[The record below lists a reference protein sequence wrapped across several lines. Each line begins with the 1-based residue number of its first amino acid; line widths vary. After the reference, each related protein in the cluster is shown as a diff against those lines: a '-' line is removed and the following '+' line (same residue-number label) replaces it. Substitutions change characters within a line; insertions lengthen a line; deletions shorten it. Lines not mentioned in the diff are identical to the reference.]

1 MTFDEE
7 LKQALDTLSLR
18 LQGEVVRQVAA
29 MGAAAT
35 GGEPLPSTDLLASER
50 MLTAIRTID
59 RATSLR
65 EVLDTLVSAAGRE
78 ASRVALVLVR
88 GDEFQG
94 WRFIGFG
101 PALDTAARI
110 DISRTEA
117 GALLEAAASGA
128 IVSGDGGAAGRAPGF
143 ANLPPGLE
151 YLAVP
156 ITMAGEVVAVLYA
169 DQGGSLTWPTS
180 VEVLTRHAGRCLEAL
195 TAIKAARALT
205 ERPQAPVPMLAETDE
220 EQVAARRYARLLTSE
235 IKLYHEPE
243 VIAGRRE
250 RDLATR
256 LGGEIAR
263 ARALYEQRVSADVR
277 HGIDYFQAELVRTLA
292 NGDASLLESR
302 DGRPASPQTFKERN
316 QD

>member
-1 MTFDEE
+1 
-7 LKQALDTLSLR
+7 
-18 LQGEVVRQVAA
+18 
-29 MGAAAT
+29 
-35 GGEPLPSTDLLASER
+35 

-59 RATSLR
+59 RANSLR

-88 GDEFQG
+88 ADTFQG

-110 DISRTEA
+110 EISRTEA
-117 GALLEAAASGA
+117 GALLEAVTGGAS
-128 IVSGDGGAAGRAPGF
+128 VSGDGGVAGRAPSF
-143 ANLPPGLE
+143 ANLPLGLE

-156 ITMAGEVVAVLYA
+156 LTMAGDVVAVLYA
-169 DQGGSLTWPTS
+169 DQGTSLTWPHD

-205 ERPQAPVPMLAETDE
+205 ERPQVPGPMMPGADE
-220 EQVAARRYARLLTSE
+220 EQVSARRYARLLTSE
-235 IKLYHEPE
+235 IKLYHESE
-243 VIAGRRE
+243 VIVGRRE

-263 ARALYEQRVSADVR
+263 ARALYEQRVPADVR
-277 HGIDYFQAELVRTLA
+277 QGVDHFHAELVRTLA
-292 NGDASLLESR
+292 DGDASLLELQDCR
-302 DGRPASPQTFKERN
+302 TAELQDCGTAELQDCRIAVLQDFKGRN